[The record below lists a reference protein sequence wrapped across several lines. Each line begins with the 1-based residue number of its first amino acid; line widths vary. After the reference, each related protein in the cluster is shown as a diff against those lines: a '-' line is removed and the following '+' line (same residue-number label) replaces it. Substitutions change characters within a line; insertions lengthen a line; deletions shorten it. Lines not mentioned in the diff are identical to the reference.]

1 MVRIIKLTFQA
12 ESPIL
17 VAGEKEGP
25 YINQQLIKLPNG
37 KTCYII
43 PSTSWKGVLRNIA
56 SKIAPTIDFKD
67 KLANLASKLHAN
79 DHKAT
84 SKEIEGIKKAGRVAR
99 ATLDLVEAEIE
110 PGMTTDDI
118 NTMVHEFTI
127 KNNATSAPLYYR
139 GFPKSVCVSINEVIC
154 HGIPGE
160 RVIKEGDIVNVDVT
174 PILNGYY
181 ADASKTFF
189 VGKPGRDARKIV
201 RVAKESLKRGMSM
214 VKPGNTIGDI
224 GWAIQRYAEGEGC
237 SVVRE
242 FVGHGVGLDFHEP
255 PQVPHYGRKGEGI
268 VLVLCLGGYLAYSYF
283 EQRHQRRS
291 AVAALVREELD
302 ESMSRSW
309 GRIVVLLAGGLT
321 GVVVS
326 SDWIVL
332 SATNVA
338 AHLGVPSVIIA
349 LAAVVVCSHVSW
361 LQRNGLAVCGSNT
374 SERLVKTQILA
385 LQTLGE
391 NQRNPLYFT
400 GAFRSALMPQFTAP
414 AVALLGPGPAAF
426 LATQLAFAAL
436 LALAASGALPPAY
449 GISVARGLTSPPY
462 CYPPDEFEAKVAA
475 LFSGGAYLVAYV
487 GHGKPRPAY
496 RTAGS

>member
-1 MVRIIKLTFQA
+1 MLFKNKNMKVGRNDPCPCGSGLKYKKCCLGKSNTENRNMKEIYFKKYKIRLK
-12 ESPIL
+12 
-17 VAGEKEGP
+17 EK
-25 YINQQLIKLPNG
+25 
-37 KTCYII
+37 
-43 PSTSWKGVLRNIA
+43 
-56 SKIAPTIDFKD
+56 
-67 KLANLASKLHAN
+67 
-79 DHKAT
+79 
-84 SKEIEGIKKAGRVAR
+84 KEIEGIKKAGGVAR

-189 VGKPGRDARKIV
+189 VGKPGRDALKIV

-268 VLVLCLGGYLAYSYF
+268 VLVPNMVFTIEPMINLGKSFLRVLDDNWTAVTADGSLSAQF
-283 EQRHQRRS
+283 EQTI
-291 AVAALVREELD
+291 LVTEKGYK
-302 ESMSRSW
+302 S
-309 GRIVVLLAGGLT
+309 LT
-321 GVVVS
+321 
-326 SDWIVL
+326 
-332 SATNVA
+332 
-338 AHLGVPSVIIA
+338 
-349 LAAVVVCSHVSW
+349 
-361 LQRNGLAVCGSNT
+361 
-374 SERLVKTQILA
+374 
-385 LQTLGE
+385 
-391 NQRNPLYFT
+391 
-400 GAFRSALMPQFTAP
+400 
-414 AVALLGPGPAAF
+414 
-426 LATQLAFAAL
+426 
-436 LALAASGALPPAY
+436 
-449 GISVARGLTSPPY
+449 PY
-462 CYPPDEFEAKVAA
+462 D
-475 LFSGGAYLVAYV
+475 L
-487 GHGKPRPAY
+487 
-496 RTAGS
+496 